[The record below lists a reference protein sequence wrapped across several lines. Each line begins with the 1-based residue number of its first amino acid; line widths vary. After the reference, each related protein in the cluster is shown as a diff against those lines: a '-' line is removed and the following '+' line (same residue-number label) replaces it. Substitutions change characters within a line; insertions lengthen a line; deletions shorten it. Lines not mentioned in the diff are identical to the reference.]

1 MENATFE
8 KLNLAKFCLLPSNGP
23 QKGKFLI
30 YFFITSKRKISYL
43 FLYYVKGHRWD
54 VMKNLRICRCH
65 ASCIS
70 RKLSKASQVKHRLMS
85 LLISLIILG
94 VATEH
99 QSV

>member
-8 KLNLAKFCLLPSNGP
+8 KLNLAKF
-23 QKGKFLI
+23 F
-30 YFFITSKRKISYL
+30 TSIKWPPRRKISYL

-94 VATEH
+94 VATEN